1 METWKTLSRSTLLDT
16 GRFLKVENH
25 VVQLPDGRIIE
36 NWPWV
41 IIPDY
46 VNVVAVVVAVV
57 AVKPNQDFIC
67 FRQVKYA
74 VEGTSHAVVGG
85 IIDPGETPLEA
96 AKRELKEESGYVSD
110 QWIFLGEYSA
120 DANRGAGKCS
130 LFLALDAQKVCDP
143 HSDDLEEQE
152 LVCLS
157 LDEIRAALR
166 AGEFK
171 VLSWTAAVALALVFW
186 SKYERV
192 GK

>member
-46 VNVVAVVVAVV
+46 VNVVAV
-57 AVKPNQDFIC
+57 KPNQDFIC

-74 VEGTSHAVVGG
+74 VEGTSLAVVGG

-110 QWIFLGEYSA
+110 QWIFLGEYGA
-120 DANRGAGKCS
+120 DANRGAGTGS

-186 SKYERV
+186 SKYERA